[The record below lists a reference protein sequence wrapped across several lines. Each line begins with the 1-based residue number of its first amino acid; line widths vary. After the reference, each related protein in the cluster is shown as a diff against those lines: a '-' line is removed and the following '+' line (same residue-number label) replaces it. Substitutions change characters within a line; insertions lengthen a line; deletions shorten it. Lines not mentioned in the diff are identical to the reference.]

1 METTTKTKTKP
12 YNLRGLYAITPCSS
26 IQDLSTSELLSRTRQ
41 VLEGGARI
49 IQYREKQHPDDIR
62 EEQATRIKALCEEF
76 GVTLLINDDVALA
89 EKIEADGVHL
99 GQEDLSLED
108 ARRRLGREAIIGISC
123 YNQLEL
129 AIEAEKQGADYV
141 AFGRFF
147 PSSSKPDA
155 VQADLELLKTA
166 LSELS
171 VPVTCIG
178 GITPE
183 NAKMLVSAGA
193 DMLAVIEAV
202 FGAENIRETAAEFK
216 RLFKV

>member
-1 METTTKTKTKP
+1 MEMTKKTKTKP

-26 IQDLSTSELLSRTRQ
+26 IQSLSTSELLARTRQ
-41 VLEGGARI
+41 VLEGGARL
-49 IQYREKQHPDDIR
+49 IQYREKQHSQEVR
-62 EEQATRIKALCEEF
+62 EEQAREIKLLCEEF
-76 GVTLLINDDVALA
+76 GVTMLINDDVALA
-89 EKIEADGVHL
+89 EKTEADGVHL
-99 GQEDLSLED
+99 GQEDLSLDE

-129 AIEAEKQGADYV
+129 AIEAEEQGADYV

-155 VQADLELLKTA
+155 VQADLELLKKA

-183 NAKMLVSAGA
+183 NAKMLVYAGA

-202 FGAENIRETAAEFK
+202 FGAEDIKQTAAEFT